1 MNTNKSN
8 PVGTS
13 INKKFTA
20 FFLIESNKK
29 TKAPT
34 FDCFLKTEYFSI
46 ICLFTF
52 CQFFQFFLKQK
63 F

>member
-29 TKAPT
+29 TNNVIYKVET
-34 FDCFLKTEYFSI
+34 SK
-46 ICLFTF
+46 
-52 CQFFQFFLKQK
+52 KRWM
-63 F
+63 